1 MHIAVAHSRLTTL
14 GGGERATL
22 ELLRRL
28 SRRHE
33 VVLWTSHY
41 APAETYDALRD
52 FPRVTVPPGGWLS
65 RRPAASAVVSHS
77 FGAHLLALRH
87 PAVIAYLHT
96 LRSPYLRPS
105 VRPDLFARRWLDR
118 AALRRAAAVLA
129 NSAYTAAEA
138 ERRYRRPT
146 EVVPLGV
153 DESFFALPLAAGDYA
168 LYAGRLAPEKGV
180 VRLLDWSRDLPLD
193 LVIAGT
199 GHPAYVRHL
208 RALAGPRVRFAGPL
222 RDDALGA
229 AYAGARFLA
238 FTPHAEELGLVALEA
253 MAAGKPVLAV
263 AEGGLP
269 ELIADGHTGLLVRDR
284 AEFAAAARRLC
295 EDDALCLR
303 LGSAAREVART
314 YTWDR
319 YAARIEQL
327 CEKHGS

>member
-1 MHIAVAHSRLTTL
+1 MHIAVAHSRLTTF

-41 APAETYDALRD
+41 APAETYEALRD
-52 FPRVTVPPGGWLS
+52 FPRVVLPRGGWLT
-65 RRPAASAVVSHS
+65 RRPKAGAVVSHS

-105 VRPDLFARRWLDR
+105 VRPDLLARRWLDR
-118 AALRRAAAVLA
+118 AAIRRAAAVLA
-129 NSAYTAAEA
+129 NSAYTASEA
-138 ERRYRRPT
+138 ERRYRRPI
-146 EVVPLGV
+146 EVVPPGV
-153 DESFFALPLAAGDYA
+153 DESYFALPLAAGDYA

-180 VRLLDWSRDLPLD
+180 ERLLDWSRDLPVD
-193 LVIAGT
+193 LIVAGT
-199 GHPAYVRHL
+199 GEPAYVRSLHA
-208 RALAGPRVRFAGPL
+208 RAGARVRFRGPL
-222 RDDALGA
+222 RDDALA
-229 AYAGARFLA
+229 EAYAGARFLA
-238 FTPHAEELGLVALEA
+238 FTPHAEELGLVVLEA

-269 ELIADGHTGLLVRDR
+269 ELIADGGTGLLVRDG
-284 AEFAAAARRLC
+284 AQFAAAALRLC

-303 LGSAAREVART
+303 LGTAARDVARA

-327 CEKHGS
+327 CEEHGS

>member
-33 VVLWTSHY
+33 VVLWTSRY
-41 APAETYDALRD
+41 TPAETYEGLRD
-52 FPRVTVPPGGWLS
+52 FPRVTLPPGGWLTRHS
-65 RRPAASAVVSHS
+65 DASAVVSHS

-105 VRPDLFARRWLDR
+105 ARPDLLVRRWLDR
-118 AALRRAAAVLA
+118 AAIRHAAAVLA
-129 NSAYTAAEA
+129 NSLHTAAEA
-138 ERRYRRPT
+138 ERRYGRSV

-153 DESFFALPLAAGDYA
+153 DEAFFALPVTTGDYA
-168 LYAGRLAPEKGV
+168 LYVGRLAAEKGV
-180 VRLLDWSRDLPLD
+180 ERLLDWSRDLPLD
-193 LVIAGT
+193 LVVAGA
-199 GHPAYVRHL
+199 GEPAYVRHL
-208 RALAGPRVRFAGPL
+208 RGLAGPRARFAGPL
-222 RDDALGA
+222 CGETLCE

-238 FTPHAEELGLVALEA
+238 FTPHAEEFGLAALEA
-253 MAAGKPVLAV
+253 MAAGKPVLAT

-269 ELIADGHTGLLVRDR
+269 ALIADGHTGLLVRDR
-284 AEFAAAARRLC
+284 AEFASAALRLL

-303 LGSAAREVART
+303 LGAAARQAARA

-319 YAARIEQL
+319 YATRIEQL
-327 CEKHGS
+327 CEEYGR